1 MTSLENRKRERGLAR
16 TGSRSIDISHMKI
29 LFIQTG
35 GTIDKD
41 YPRKQGGYAFEFG
54 EPATKRILENL
65 DIQIEYEIIT
75 AFQKDSLE
83 ISQQAREE
91 LLKLIED
98 RPEKRIIITHGTDT
112 LIESARFL
120 ESQLNKRCIIFTGAM
135 RPQRFSNSDAAIN
148 LGMALA
154 AVQLLHEGVY
164 ICIQGLVR
172 QASLMQRDM
181 ESGSFF

>member
-1 MTSLENRKRERGLAR
+1 
-16 TGSRSIDISHMKI
+16 MKI

-41 YPRKQGGYAFEFG
+41 YPRKKGGYAFEFG
-54 EPATKRILENL
+54 EPATKRILEML
-65 DIQIEYEIIT
+65 DTQIEYEIIT

-83 ISQQAREE
+83 ISQQDREE
-91 LLKLIED
+91 LLKLIKS
-98 RPEKRIIITHGTDT
+98 RPEQRIIITHGTDT
-112 LIESARFL
+112 LIESAQFL
-120 ESQLNKRCIIFTGAM
+120 ESQLKKRCIILTGAM

-154 AVQLLHEGVY
+154 AVQLLHDGVY

-172 QASLMQRDM
+172 QASLIHRDM
-181 ESGSFF
+181 ESGSFY